1 MRESQES
8 QSNSSPRHPDKAEY
22 ANDIRVPLSP
32 ATDETQMSE
41 AMDEDTDAYDVL
53 ATRPR
58 SISLSSQL
66 QSLRDLVCT
75 DLKQQQQ
82 QQQQPPVMSV
92 RDHSHHHPL
101 SFRRALA
108 VELPRPARLKT
119 LLNVYF
125 RDVDSYFPFIERE
138 RTEAHILQALTRIG
152 YAEHQ
157 HIVDV
162 DFHSHSTIAL
172 LCNMIAVA
180 ECFCASSDRRTEDAR
195 PGWTIFVWGRKVL
208 QYCSSP
214 KYVDLDLIRYHALSA
229 EYLMQ
234 SEMLQAASQA
244 ISNAAQLAMLV
255 RLNDQRAWRK
265 LLSEQE
271 LHDRKT
277 LWWAVYFL
285 DRKISQRIGGP
296 YCIRDN
302 EVAVSEFSF
311 ESPFSSPRARTQNY
325 MQALVSLAKLWTQI
339 WDSFFATAAPKP
351 ADSREIE
358 VMDTRVLV
366 AQRELPSELTWSTG
380 LLDDAYILHG
390 ETEPQI
396 RRRLSIFI
404 VSNALTLSMPR
415 AATLTRYFTEIE
427 PAASD
432 HSPKPSSQKRP
443 KQPRSRS
450 LCFPRITNH

>member
-1 MRESQES
+1 
-8 QSNSSPRHPDKAEY
+8 
-22 ANDIRVPLSP
+22 
-32 ATDETQMSE
+32 MSE

-92 RDHSHHHPL
+92 RDHSHALPI

-172 LCNMIAVA
+172 LCNMNAVA

-195 PGWTIFVWGRKVL
+195 PGWTIFV
-208 QYCSSP
+208 
-214 KYVDLDLIRYHALSA
+214 
-229 EYLMQ
+229 
-234 SEMLQAASQA
+234 
-244 ISNAAQLAMLV
+244 
-255 RLNDQRAWRK
+255 
-265 LLSEQE
+265 
-271 LHDRKT
+271 
-277 LWWAVYFL
+277 
-285 DRKISQRIGGP
+285 
-296 YCIRDN
+296 
-302 EVAVSEFSF
+302 
-311 ESPFSSPRARTQNY
+311 
-325 MQALVSLAKLWTQI
+325 
-339 WDSFFATAAPKP
+339 
-351 ADSREIE
+351 
-358 VMDTRVLV
+358 
-366 AQRELPSELTWSTG
+366 
-380 LLDDAYILHG
+380 
-390 ETEPQI
+390 
-396 RRRLSIFI
+396 
-404 VSNALTLSMPR
+404 
-415 AATLTRYFTEIE
+415 
-427 PAASD
+427 
-432 HSPKPSSQKRP
+432 
-443 KQPRSRS
+443 
-450 LCFPRITNH
+450 

>member
-1 MRESQES
+1 
-8 QSNSSPRHPDKAEY
+8 
-22 ANDIRVPLSP
+22 
-32 ATDETQMSE
+32 MSE
-41 AMDEDTDAYDVL
+41 AIDEDTDAYDVL

-82 QQQQPPVMSV
+82 QQPPTM
-92 RDHSHHHPL
+92 RDHGHSHHPL
-101 SFRRALA
+101 LFHRALA

-119 LLNVYF
+119 LLKVYF

-180 ECFCASSDRRTEDAR
+180 ECFCASSDRRTEDVR

-208 QYCSSP
+208 QYCSSA

-244 ISNAAQLAMLV
+244 ISNAGQLAMLF

-265 LLSEQE
+265 SLSEQE

-277 LWWAVYFL
+277 LWWVVYFL

-302 EVAVSEFSF
+302 EVAVSEFSL
-311 ESPFSSPRARTQNY
+311 ELPFSFPRARTQNY
-325 MQALVSLAKLWTQI
+325 IQALVSLAKLWTQI

-351 ADSREIE
+351 AESREIE
-358 VMDTRVLV
+358 VMDTRILV
-366 AQRELPSELTWSTG
+366 AQRELPSELTWSTE
-380 LLDDAYILHG
+380 LLDSFYILQG

-404 VSNALTLSMPR
+404 VIKYTP
-415 AATLTRYFTEIE
+415 F
-427 PAASD
+427 
-432 HSPKPSSQKRP
+432 
-443 KQPRSRS
+443 
-450 LCFPRITNH
+450 

>member
-1 MRESQES
+1 M
-8 QSNSSPRHPDKAEY
+8 
-22 ANDIRVPLSP
+22 
-32 ATDETQMSE
+32 
-41 AMDEDTDAYDVL
+41 
-53 ATRPR
+53 
-58 SISLSSQL
+58 
-66 QSLRDLVCT
+66 
-75 DLKQQQQ
+75 
-82 QQQQPPVMSV
+82 
-92 RDHSHHHPL
+92 RDHDNRYHHPL
-101 SFRRALA
+101 SSRRALA

-162 DFHSHSTIAL
+162 DFQSHSTIAL

-180 ECFCASSDRRTEDAR
+180 ECFCTSSDRRTEDVR

-277 LWWAVYFL
+277 LWWVVYFL

-311 ESPFSSPRARTQNY
+311 EPPFSSPRARTQNY
-325 MQALVSLAKLWTQI
+325 MQALISLAKLWTQI

-358 VMDTRVLV
+358 VMDTRILV
-366 AQRELPSELTWSTG
+366 AQRELPSELTWSTE
-380 LLDDAYILHG
+380 LLDNVYILQG

-404 VSNALTLSMPR
+404 VIEYPDSPNARVAMLTFYSI
-415 AATLTRYFTEIE
+415 EIE

-432 HSPKPSSQKRP
+432 HPPKPSSQKRP
-443 KQPRSRS
+443 KQPLARPLR
-450 LCFPRITNH
+450 FPRITNHRLHCCLYRQHHAHRTLWVLLQHGTG

>member
-1 MRESQES
+1 
-8 QSNSSPRHPDKAEY
+8 
-22 ANDIRVPLSP
+22 
-32 ATDETQMSE
+32 MSE

-82 QQQQPPVMSV
+82 QQQQQPPAVSV
-92 RDHSHHHPL
+92 RDHDNRYHHSL
-101 SFRRALA
+101 SSRRALA

-162 DFHSHSTIAL
+162 DFQSHSTIAL

-180 ECFCASSDRRTEDAR
+180 ECFCTSSDRRTEDVR

-277 LWWAVYFL
+277 LWWVVYFL

-311 ESPFSSPRARTQNY
+311 EPPFSSPRARTQNY
-325 MQALVSLAKLWTQI
+325 MQALISLAKLWTQK

-351 ADSREIE
+351 VDSREIE
-358 VMDTRVLV
+358 VMDTRILV
-366 AQRELPSELTWSTG
+366 AQRELPSELTWSTE
-380 LLDDAYILHG
+380 LLDNVYILQG

-404 VSNALTLSMPR
+404 VIEYPDSPNARVAMLTFYSI
-415 AATLTRYFTEIE
+415 EIE

-443 KQPRSRS
+443 KQPLARPLR
-450 LCFPRITNH
+450 FPRITNY